1 MRCASLISGS
11 KANAFYLETDEHA
24 LLIDAGLSF
33 PKLEITFEQLKIDTN
48 KIRGILVTHEH
59 EDHVKH
65 LKRVASMLNL
75 PVYITAESLKK
86 TGFSFRE
93 HHIIKAGDDLLFGD
107 IHINAFQVLHDSV
120 MCLGFLA
127 KNENKKLFFASD
139 IGSFD
144 DKILEKAHNSDF
156 IGIEANYEPSM
167 LARCTYPQ
175 YLKDRISG
183 GAGHLSNPEAA
194 AFVREAVGKNTK
206 NTMFLHISENSNC
219 TSHIEKM
226 IDQDLYHK
234 FPELHYHITNRHGH
248 GPLIKV

>member
-11 KANAFYLETDEHA
+11 KANTFYLETNEHA

-33 PKLEITFEQLKIDTN
+33 PKLETTFAELKIDIN

-59 EDHVKH
+59 EDHIKH
-65 LKRVASMLNL
+65 LKRVASVLKL
-75 PVYITAESLKK
+75 PVYITAESYKK
-86 TGFSFRE
+86 AGLSLQD
-93 HHIIKAGDDLLFGD
+93 HHIIKAGDDLVFGD
-107 IHINAFQVLHDSV
+107 IHINAFRVLHDSE

-127 KNENKKLFFASD
+127 SNNNKKLFFASD

-144 DKILEKAHNSDF
+144 DKILEKAYNVDF

-167 LARCTYPQ
+167 LTRCTYPQ
-175 YLKDRISG
+175 YLKDRISS
-183 GAGHLSNPEAA
+183 GAGHLSNSEAA
-194 AFVREAVGKNTK
+194 IFVKETVGKNTK

-219 TSHIEKM
+219 TSYIEKM

-234 FPELHYHITNRHGH
+234 FPEIHYHITSRHGH
-248 GPLIKV
+248 GPLIEV